1 MAKKKNSI
9 FNTEMFS
16 KMLKKSGLKMNHVAD
31 KLGVSRI
38 TVSAWKTGAH
48 VPSLVH
54 MHELSRI
61 FNVDIKVL
69 MRK

>member
-1 MAKKKNSI
+1 MAKQKNSI
-9 FNTEMFS
+9 FNSEMFS
-16 KMLKKSGLKMNHVAD
+16 KMLKNSGLKMNHVAE

-38 TVSAWKTGAH
+38 TVSAWKTGLH

-54 MHELSRI
+54 MHGLARM
-61 FNVDIKVL
+61 FNVDLKVL